1 MPAPASS
8 GSFADDLY
16 RLLEPLARI
25 DGGDE
30 ANGWALLHL
39 VSAIGVPFQAIV
51 DVVYEADDGTPG
63 YAILMDAD
71 TCPTWAL
78 PWLAQFRGVRLPPI
92 AVGELEA
99 DYWLAMRERIKR
111 ADGQNRGSVDALVAA
126 AQRFLTGTKSVYV
139 TERWGTD
146 PYALHVNTV
155 VSETPDPAAVLA
167 ALLEQKPAGLVLTY
181 GTTDLVLS
189 YDLLAASL
197 PDYDTAAA
205 FFTDYTDM
213 ATRSPV

>member
-1 MPAPASS
+1 MPAPPTS

-16 RLLEPLARI
+16 QLLEPLARI

-30 ANGWALLHL
+30 QYGWALLHL

-51 DVVYEADDGTPG
+51 DVVYEDNDGRPG
-63 YAILMDAD
+63 YAVLMDAD

-78 PWLAQFRGVRLPPI
+78 AWLAQFRGVRLPPR

-99 DYWLAMRERIKR
+99 DYWLAMRERVKR
-111 ADGQNRGSVDALVAA
+111 ADGQNRGSVDAMVAA
-126 AQRFLTGTKSVYV
+126 AQRFLTGTKSVYM

-146 PYALHVNTV
+146 PYALNVQTV
-155 VSETPDPAAVLA
+155 LSETPDPAAVLA
-167 ALLEQKPAGLVLTY
+167 ALLEQKPAGI
-181 GTTDLVLS
+181 VLS
-189 YDLLAASL
+189 YDTTDLALSYDLVADSL
-197 PDYDTAAA
+197 TDYDTVAA

-213 ATRSPV
+213 ATRSPI